1 LVAKIIIEFLFICK
15 YLRIKKIN
23 KKMKYKYQLII
34 LGTTENPIAE
44 EILNQIVTKITD
56 LKLPKNILN
65 IINRD
70 NIDEYVGNQPA
81 FSIYFGDKEGN
92 FNDLDITKKL
102 IEDGTMILPIF
113 YTDFLK
119 EIPKILENQNGIQFD
134 NNELDRIANIVLQ
147 AFELLRNTRKV
158 FISYKRSES
167 TSVAIQMYEALE
179 SHNFDV
185 FLDTHSIEKGEPFQ
199 DELWHRMTDCDVI
212 LLLNTPKFLDSHWCK
227 EELAEAGSKQIGIV
241 QLIWPNHTTES
252 ISHLSYLLNLESS
265 DFENGIYNDKDNSKL
280 NNTKVREII
289 QQVESVRARNLASR
303 QDNLITEFM
312 SIAKQCGRNITV
324 QPERFLTEE
333 LSGKKIIYIPTIGIP
348 QSTDCQSAEIRHEFE
363 KDPNNTCI
371 RLIYDDL
378 RIRDKWLKHLDW
390 LNDNFKKDIHTLKKQ
405 DFEKWLQQKK

>member
-1 LVAKIIIEFLFICK
+1 
-15 YLRIKKIN
+15 
-23 KKMKYKYQLII
+23 MKYKYQLII
-34 LGTTENPIAE
+34 LGTTENPIVE
-44 EILNQIVTKITD
+44 EILNQIETKISD

-70 NIDEYVGNQPA
+70 NIDTEYVGNQPA

-113 YTDFLK
+113 YTDFPK

-212 LLLNTPKFLDSHWCK
+212 LLLNTPGF
-227 EELAEAGSKQIGIV
+227 
-241 QLIWPNHTTES
+241 
-252 ISHLSYLLNLESS
+252 LES
-265 DFENGIYNDKDNSKL
+265 
-280 NNTKVREII
+280 
-289 QQVESVRARNLASR
+289 
-303 QDNLITEFM
+303 
-312 SIAKQCGRNITV
+312 
-324 QPERFLTEE
+324 
-333 LSGKKIIYIPTIGIP
+333 
-348 QSTDCQSAEIRHEFE
+348 H
-363 KDPNNTCI
+363 
-371 RLIYDDL
+371 
-378 RIRDKWLKHLDW
+378 
-390 LNDNFKKDIHTLKKQ
+390 
-405 DFEKWLQQKK
+405 

>member
-1 LVAKIIIEFLFICK
+1 
-15 YLRIKKIN
+15 
-23 KKMKYKYQLII
+23 MKYKYQLII
-34 LGTTENPIAE
+34 LGTTENPIVE
-44 EILNQIVTKITD
+44 EILNQIKTKITD

-70 NIDEYVGNQPA
+70 NINTEYGGNQPA
-81 FSIYFGDKEGN
+81 FSIYFGDKNGN
-92 FNDLDITKKL
+92 SKDLDVLKKI
-102 IEDGTMILPIF
+102 IEDGTMILPVF
-113 YTDFLK
+113 YTEFSK
-119 EIPKILENQNGIQFD
+119 EIPEILANQNGIKYD
-134 NNELDRIANIVLQ
+134 DHHLDWIANIVLQ
-147 AFELLRNTRKV
+147 AFGLLRKTRKV

-167 TSVAIQMYEALE
+167 TSIAIQMYEALE

-212 LLLNTPKFLDSHWCK
+212 LLLNTPGFLESHWCK
-227 EELAEAGSKQIGIV
+227 EELAEAGTKQIGIV
-241 QLIWPNHTTES
+241 QLIWPNHTIEP
-252 ISHLSYLLNLESS
+252 ISHLSYPLKLKKS

-280 NNTKVREII
+280 NNTKVKEII
-289 QQVESVRARNLASR
+289 QKVESVRARNLASR
-303 QDNLITEFM
+303 QDNLITEFV

-363 KDPNNTCI
+363 KGPNNTCI

>member
-1 LVAKIIIEFLFICK
+1 
-15 YLRIKKIN
+15 
-23 KKMKYKYQLII
+23 MKYKYQLII
-34 LGTTENPIAE
+34 LGTTENPIVK
-44 EILNQIVTKITD
+44 EILNQIETKITD

-113 YTDFLK
+113 YADFSK

-241 QLIWPNHTTES
+241 QLIWPNHTIES
-252 ISHLSYLLNLESS
+252 ISHLSYPLNLESS
-265 DFENGIYNDKDNSKL
+265 DFENGICNDKDNSKL
-280 NNTKVREII
+280 NNTKVKEII

-303 QDNLITEFM
+303 QDNLITEFV

-333 LSGKKIIYIPTIGIP
+333 LSGKNIIYIPTIGIP
-348 QSTDCQSAEIRHEFE
+348 QSTDCQSAEIRHEFG

-390 LNDNFKKDIHTLKKQ
+390 LNNNFKKDIHTLKKQ

>member
-1 LVAKIIIEFLFICK
+1 
-15 YLRIKKIN
+15 
-23 KKMKYKYQLII
+23 MKYKYQLII
-34 LGTTENPIAE
+34 LGTTENPIVE
-44 EILNQIVTKITD
+44 EILNQIKTKITD

-70 NIDEYVGNQPA
+70 NIGTEYVGNQPA
-81 FSIYFGDKEGN
+81 FSIYFGDKEGK

-113 YTDFLK
+113 YTDFPK

-212 LLLNTPKFLDSHWCK
+212 LLLNTPGFLESHWCK
-227 EELAEAGSKQIGIV
+227 EELAVAGSKQIGIV
-241 QLIWPNHTTES
+241 QLIWPNHTIES
-252 ISHLSYLLNLESS
+252 ISHLSYPLKLKNS
-265 DFENGIYNDKDNSKL
+265 DFEKGIYNNKDSSKL
-280 NNTKVREII
+280 NNTKIREIV

-312 SIAKQCGRNITV
+312 SIAKQCGRNITI

-333 LSGKKIIYIPTIGIP
+333 LSGKNIIYIPTIGIP

-390 LNDNFKKDIHTLKKQ
+390 LNNNFKKDIHTLKKQ

>member
-1 LVAKIIIEFLFICK
+1 
-15 YLRIKKIN
+15 
-23 KKMKYKYQLII
+23 MKYKYQLIT
-34 LGTTENPIAE
+34 LGTTENPIVK
-44 EILNQIVTKITD
+44 EILNQIETKITD

-113 YTDFLK
+113 YTDFPK

-212 LLLNTPKFLDSHWCK
+212 LLLNTPNFLDSHWCK

-241 QLIWPNHTTES
+241 QLIWPNHTIES
-252 ISHLSYLLNLESS
+252 ISHLSFPLKLESS
-265 DFENGIYNDKDNSKL
+265 DFEKGIYNNKDSSKL
-280 NNTKVREII
+280 NNTKIREIV

-312 SIAKQCGRNITV
+312 SIAKQCGRNITI

-348 QSTDCQSAEIRHEFE
+348 QSTDCQSAEVRHEFE

-390 LNDNFKKDIHTLKKQ
+390 LNNNFKKDIHTLRKQ
-405 DFEKWLQQKK
+405 DFEKWLQ